1 MTKIKFICIKPLRN
15 GYFPSDINDIK
26 PKQIIEI
33 IFFPEYFQFLLNN
46 KNKNLSN
53 VTKNI
58 FFESFLELN
67 KHRELIINKI
77 LEDENI
83 S

>member
-15 GYFPSDINDIK
+15 GYFPSDISDIK
-26 PKQIIEI
+26 LKQIIEI

-53 VTKNI
+53 ITKNI